1 MSEPIVYI
9 DNSEILEGKLEEL
22 KAVMNELVAFVNANE
37 PQLISYNFFLSEDGT
52 RMTVV
57 AIHPD
62 SASMEFH
69 MEVAGSAFRK
79 FTEFINLSTIEV
91 YGKVSDKV
99 LNRLRQ
105 KARMLGSGTVN
116 VHKLYAGFARFG
128 PAEGGRS

>member
-1 MSEPIVYI
+1 MFEPIVYI
-9 DNSEILEGKLEEL
+9 DSSEILEGQLEKLR
-22 KAVMNELVAFVNANE
+22 AAMNELVEFVDANE
-37 PQLISYNFFLSEDGT
+37 PQLISYNFFLNEDNT

-69 MEVAGSAFRK
+69 MEAAGPAFRK

-99 LNRLRQ
+99 LNQLQQ
-105 KARMLGSGTVN
+105 KAKMLGSGTVV

-128 PAEGGRS
+128 TR

>member
-1 MSEPIVYI
+1 MFEPIVYI
-9 DNSEILEGKLEEL
+9 DSSEILEGKLEKL
-22 KAVMNELVAFVNANE
+22 RAAMNELVEFVDANE
-37 PQLISYNFFLSEDGT
+37 PQLISYNFFLNEDDT

-69 MEVAGSAFRK
+69 MEVAGPAFRK

-99 LNRLRQ
+99 LSQLRQ
-105 KARMLGSGTVN
+105 KAQMLGSGTVV

-128 PAEGGRS
+128 TR